1 MTNAFITALAACL
14 VIEQQLSLGVM
25 LSIQYIIGSLNS
37 PISQL
42 AGSIRQFQDARL
54 SIDRLSD
61 VYYYSP
67 EDKNSTDRII
77 DDFSNCDITVD
88 SVSFKYD
95 KFDDINIID
104 NLSLKIP
111 YGKTTAI
118 VGLSGSGKTT
128 LLKLLL
134 GFYNPDSGQIKIGD
148 NNLEGI
154 NKRSWRKSCG
164 IVMQD
169 GYIFSDTVAN
179 NISIGR
185 ENVDHERLHEV
196 CMMANIHEFIESL
209 PLGYET
215 IIGNDGKGLSCG
227 QKQRL
232 LIARA
237 LYKKPAFLF
246 MDEATNS
253 LDAENESLIS
263 DKLGEEFKGRTVIII
278 AHRLCTIKNADN
290 IVLMKDGKIYE
301 SGTHQD
307 LLAKKGLYYLLV
319 EKQVRM

>member
-1 MTNAFITALAACL
+1 
-14 VIEQQLSLGVM
+14 
-25 LSIQYIIGSLNS
+25 
-37 PISQL
+37 
-42 AGSIRQFQDARL
+42 
-54 SIDRLSD
+54 
-61 VYYYSP
+61 
-67 EDKNSTDRII
+67 
-77 DDFSNCDITVD
+77 
-88 SVSFKYD
+88 
-95 KFDDINIID
+95 
-104 NLSLKIP
+104 
-111 YGKTTAI
+111 
-118 VGLSGSGKTT
+118 
-128 LLKLLL
+128 
-134 GFYNPDSGQIKIGD
+134 
-148 NNLEGI
+148 
-154 NKRSWRKSCG
+154 
-164 IVMQD
+164 
-169 GYIFSDTVAN
+169 
-179 NISIGR
+179 
-185 ENVDHERLHEV
+185 
-196 CMMANIHEFIESL
+196 MANIHEFIESL